1 VIDLPALE
9 DFCAHITIP
18 SKDIGLVK
26 FDHLY
31 GTQRFL
37 LEEYAR
43 GLEDGIHDFTV
54 EKGRQEGI
62 TTIMDAVRIW
72 WPQYY
77 EGTQG
82 LFVSNSDEN
91 RDHRRD
97 VCLEMLMSLPRDYRL
112 RVRVNNKNLLAWPN
126 ARLMFDAAGS
136 RSESDLGRSR
146 GVNFL
151 DADEVGLWESPHDIE
166 ALRASLSDRHPKRFY
181 SWNGT
186 ARGFNHF
193 WDMCQEAQKAAT
205 QRFIFIG
212 WYRHELYRI
221 NEDEQPAVW
230 EQYNGRLTSEE
241 RAWMREVKRLY
252 GLEITAEQV
261 VWYRYVLEEK
271 FYGDEAMRAQEFPCL
286 PEDAFQA
293 FGDRFIPTADVARLR
308 LDAKKAPKPL
318 GYRYEVAPHW
328 DESKMVKAP
337 VDQAP
342 LLVWEEPEQWG
353 AYIVAGHPWGSS
365 SANATQWVAQV
376 YRAWPDSLVQVAEYT
391 ADEGTTY
398 GFAWLLMYL
407 CGAYNLSASPFLIVE
422 ANGPG
427 YAVMNQIKLFQELGY
442 GLSSARRAAGLQD
455 FAGAFRRYFYARPDN
470 LAWKSAP
477 LDWKTNPDI
486 RPYLLHS
493 LADTVIRGHMT
504 VRSAHLINSL
514 AGLRRGESGDN
525 DQIEGGAGRSDAHA
539 ICAALAV
546 KAWTDFAM
554 MDLVATVAPKAAEKM
569 APTTV
574 THQLVAGFMDRLVRT
589 GRTR

>member
-1 VIDLPALE
+1 MLDIAAVQ
-9 DFCAHITIP
+9 DFCSHITIP
-18 SKDIGLVK
+18 SKDQGLIL
-26 FDHLY
+26 FDGLF
-31 GTQRFL
+31 GTQRYL
-37 LEEYAR
+37 LEEYER
-43 GLEDGIHDFTV
+43 GFADGIRDFTV

-62 TTIMDAVRIW
+62 TTIMDALRLY
-72 WPQYY
+72 WPQTHS
-77 EGTQG
+77 GTQG

-91 RDHRRD
+91 RDFRRD
-97 VCLEMLMSLPRDYRL
+97 VCLEMLNSLPRAYRL
-112 RVRVNNKNLLAWPN
+112 PVRVNNKNLLAWPSS
-126 ARLMFDAAGS
+126 RLMFDAAGS
-136 RSESDLGRSR
+136 RQESDLGRSR

-166 ALRASLSDRHPKRFY
+166 ALRASLSDRHPMRFY

-193 WDMCQEAQKAAT
+193 YDMCQEAQKAAT

-212 WYRHELYRI
+212 WYRHELYRV
-221 NEDEQPAVW
+221 DELAQPAVW
-230 EQYNGRLTSEE
+230 EQYNGRLTREE
-241 RAWMREVKRLY
+241 RDWIREVKRLY
-252 GLEITAEQV
+252 GLEIAAEQV
-261 VWYRYVLEEK
+261 VWYRWVLEEK

-286 PEDAFQA
+286 PDDAFQA
-293 FGDRFIPTADVARLR
+293 FGDRFIPATDIQTLR
-308 LDAKKAPKPL
+308 LAAKKAPKPT
-318 GYRYEVAPHW
+318 GYRYEVAQHW
-328 DESKMVKAP
+328 DESTVLRAP
-337 VDQAP
+337 VDKAP
-342 LLVWEEPEQWG
+342 LLVWEEPEPW
-353 AYIVAGHPWGSS
+353 ASYIVAGHPWGSS
-365 SANATQWVAQV
+365 SPTAAQWVAQV

-407 CGAYNLSASPFLIVE
+407 CGAYNVNASPFLICE

-442 GLSSARRAAGLQD
+442 GLTSARRAQGLQD
-455 FAGAFRRYFYARPDN
+455 FTGAFRRYFYARPDN
-470 LAWKSAP
+470 LSWKSAP
-477 LDWKTNPDI
+477 IDWKTNPDI

-493 LADTVIRGHMT
+493 LADTVIRGHMQ
-504 VRSAHLINSL
+504 VRSPLLINSL

-546 KAWTDFAM
+546 KAWQDFAM
-554 MDLVATVAPKAAEKM
+554 NDLVNTVAPKAAERS

-574 THQLVAGFMDRLVRT
+574 SHAIVSNFMDRLLRT